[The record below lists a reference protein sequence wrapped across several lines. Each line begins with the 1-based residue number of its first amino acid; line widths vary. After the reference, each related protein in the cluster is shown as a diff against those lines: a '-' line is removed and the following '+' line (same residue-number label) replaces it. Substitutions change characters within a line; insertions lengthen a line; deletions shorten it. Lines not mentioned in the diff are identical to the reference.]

1 MGGGGPIDCRGQCDS
16 HGAHSRGSGAFPLA
30 AVGDGMTWLDWAE
43 VVSAGL
49 FAVVVLVAA
58 ISVAL
63 DNFNLWRR
71 TR

>member
-1 MGGGGPIDCRGQCDS
+1 
-16 HGAHSRGSGAFPLA
+16 
-30 AVGDGMTWLDWAE
+30 MTWLDWAE